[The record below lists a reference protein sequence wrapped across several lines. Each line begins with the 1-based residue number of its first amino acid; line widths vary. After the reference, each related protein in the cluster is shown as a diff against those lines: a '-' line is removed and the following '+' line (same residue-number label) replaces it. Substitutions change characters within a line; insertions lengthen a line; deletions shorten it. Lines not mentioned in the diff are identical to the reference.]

1 VTGLIKRPA
10 QITME
15 QLAMQFEAMEL
26 PVMLVCAGNRRKEQ
40 NMVRQSAVFN
50 WGPGAVSTSA
60 WRVAR
65 LRDVLWQCGV
75 MGEATGADNVCFE
88 GAEDLAGGAGASTA
102 PASGAIAMDPAR
114 NVILAYMQNGEPLA
128 PDHGFPVRL
137 VVPGFIGGRIV
148 KWFKHI
154 VVACS
159 ESESYYHYRDNR
171 LLPSNFDAE
180 LANAEGTFAC

>member
-1 VTGLIKRPA
+1 
-10 QITME
+10 
-15 QLAMQFEAMEL
+15 
-26 PVMLVCAGNRRKEQ
+26 
-40 NMVRQSAVFN
+40 
-50 WGPGAVSTSA
+50 
-60 WRVAR
+60 
-65 LRDVLWQCGV
+65 
-75 MGEATGADNVCFE
+75 
-88 GAEDLAGGAGASTA
+88 
-102 PASGAIAMDPAR
+102 MDPTR

-148 KWFKHI
+148 KWFKRI

-180 LANAEGTFAC
+180 LANAESRLYVPCLATCSCNLTVFVWTMARSFASSLPATSLDLPCRIALPWLRRRFRPVPPLPVVVLCRFQFPLCSSGLPKPRM